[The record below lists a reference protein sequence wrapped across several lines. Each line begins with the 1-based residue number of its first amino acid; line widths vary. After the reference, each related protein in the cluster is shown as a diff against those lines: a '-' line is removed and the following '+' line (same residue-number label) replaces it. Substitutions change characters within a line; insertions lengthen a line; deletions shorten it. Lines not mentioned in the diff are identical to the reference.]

1 MGSVKSARR
10 VFEILELFA
19 TVRRPWRAAAIAKQ
33 LSYPLSST
41 FALLR
46 SMTAMGYLTFEKK
59 THTYFPSVRLL
70 HLTWRLQPML
80 RPLPGKPQS
89 E

>member
-1 MGSVKSARR
+1 MSSVKSARR

-19 TVRRPWRAAAIAKQ
+19 TVRRPWRAGAMSKH
-33 LSYPLSST
+33 LRYPPSST

-46 SMTAMGYLTFEKK
+46 SMSAMGYLTFEKK

-70 HLTWRLQPML
+70 HLTWRLQPLL
-80 RPLPGKPQS
+80 RPVPKQPA